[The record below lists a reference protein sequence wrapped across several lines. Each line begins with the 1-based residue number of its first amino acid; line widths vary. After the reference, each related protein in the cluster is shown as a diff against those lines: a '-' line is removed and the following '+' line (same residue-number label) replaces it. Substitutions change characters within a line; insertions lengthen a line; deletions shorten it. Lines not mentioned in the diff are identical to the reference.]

1 MTLRM
6 KEREKMANI
15 YLSSLFSCLVV
26 MVSLEHL
33 AASHSLPLSELSA
46 APSKIP
52 TSYKYFL
59 WTTYGFYIISQ
70 TRLNDGKKD
79 YAFLVFP
86 IFVFST
92 SQFQEERD
100 KREGKQK

>member
-1 MTLRM
+1 
-6 KEREKMANI
+6 MANI

-70 TRLNDGKKD
+70 TQLNDGKKRLCLFGFSSLCF
-79 YAFLVFP
+79 FLFP
-86 IFVFST
+86 ISRR
-92 SQFQEERD
+92 ER
-100 KREGKQK
+100 